1 MTVAGSA
8 EDERAYAALKQ
19 AVIQRTGHDYY
30 RDKDELLRERLARR
44 LAATGCVNLSA
55 YQSLLGTPR
64 KGDVEWQELE
74 AEVTIGETFFFRHQE
89 QVSALRDIILP
100 ALIAQAA
107 LTRRL
112 RLWSAG
118 CAVGAEAYSLAILLE
133 RALREAKRDWSIEII
148 GTDINGRALAEAR
161 LGQFSEWALRGLAPE
176 ERGRDFV
183 QTGPRRWQIAERH
196 RRSVRFERHNLLEL
210 REAASAS
217 AWRGFDLILCRNVLI
232 YFGTQ
237 QISGT
242 LAALS
247 RCLSPEGWL
256 MVGHSDALA
265 ALPPELAVVELP
277 GTMAFRLP
285 TSPRPASSQAR
296 PATAPATATATA
308 PAADAEAVAP
318 PLPDAAPTRLPP
330 RPDQAPTAMSLTA
343 IRALA
348 DQGRLDAAATALGL
362 ALRHD
367 PLDARLHLYEG
378 LIGQATGDAEAAERA
393 FRRAI
398 YLSGEMVMAHYH
410 LGLLLTARGAMGE
423 GARFLAQAQ
432 RLCAG
437 LPEDSALPDG
447 DDLTPRVL
455 LERLRARR
463 PASSAPAG
471 RLSEAPH
478 HGG

>member
-1 MTVAGSA
+1 MTVAASS

-19 AVIQRTGHDYY
+19 AIIQRTGHEYY
-30 RDKDELLRERLARR
+30 QDKDALLRERLARR
-44 LAATGCVNLSA
+44 LAATLCPDLAA
-55 YQSLLGTPR
+55 YRSLLGTPR
-64 KGDVEWQELE
+64 KGDAEWRELE

-100 ALIAQAA
+100 ALIEQNAR
-107 LTRRL
+107 TRRL

-133 RALREAKRDWSIEII
+133 RGLRAARRGWSIEII

-176 ERGRDFV
+176 ERVRDFV

-210 REAASAS
+210 RQAASET

-247 RCLSPEGWL
+247 RCLTPQGWL

-265 ALPPELAVVELP
+265 ALPPDLTVVELP
-277 GTMAFRLP
+277 GTMAFRP
-285 TSPRPASSQAR
+285 PASPRP
-296 PATAPATATATA
+296 PPP
-308 PAADAEAVAP
+308 PAAASPGDPLPLPSWPRAPQAVAASIR
-318 PLPDAAPTRLPP
+318 LTACTEEASAAP
-330 RPDQAPTAMSLTA
+330 SLAA
-343 IRALA
+343 IQALA
-348 DQGRLDAAATALGL
+348 DQGKLTAAAAALGS
-362 ALRHD
+362 ALRQN

-378 LIGQATGDAEAAERA
+378 LIAQAANDAEAAERA

-410 LGLLLTARGAMGE
+410 LGLLLTARGAIE
-423 GARFLAQAQ
+423 EAARSLAQAQ

-455 LERLRARR
+455 LERLRACR
-463 PASSAPAG
+463 PASVRAG
-471 RLSEAPH
+471 RQSEPPR
-478 HGG
+478 HGA